1 MAINILQQVQTYQMS
16 NLAFLQNL
24 NCFVSTANTRF
35 KDFEKLIG
43 NLGDTVSFDLP
54 PRMTTTNS
62 LVANFQPANQRVQV
76 LTCGNAVSTSYAF
89 TSQQFIFN
97 VQDYMERFGKAS
109 TQEIGAKIEAD
120 VAGNAVTNTFRFFGD
135 GINPIN
141 TFGQLAQAL
150 AQFRNF
156 GSANGR
162 AKGYLSDL
170 VVPGIVNSGLNQF
183 ALDRNNKMANS
194 WEVGEF
200 SNCDWYQSNLLPVHT
215 AGTVG
220 NSAAPN
226 NVMTVTAFTQNG
238 PSGEIDSITFQTT
251 TAANDPNAIL
261 QFDKFQF
268 NDGVAGLPNIR
279 YRTFIGHE
287 ISGVPV
293 QVQATATAATDG
305 ASLVTVFINPL
316 LQAAQTFD
324 QNLSSQLQVGMQV
337 TVLPSHRAGLITA
350 GDPLFLAM
358 PRLPDQ
364 SPFYTGNE
372 SDPETGVSLR
382 MYYGTLFGQNQ
393 MGMIH
398 DAIWGS
404 TLVPEYSLALI
415 FPL

>member
-24 NCFVSTANTRF
+24 NCFVSTSNTRF

-43 NLGDTVSFDLP
+43 NLGDTVTFDLP

-62 LVANFQPANQRVQV
+62 LVANFQPANQRVQT
-76 LTCGNAVSTSYAF
+76 LTCQNAVSTSYAF

-97 VQDYMERFGKAS
+97 VEDYMERFGKSA
-109 TQEIGAKIEAD
+109 TQEIGAKVEANI
-120 VAGNAVTNTFRFFGD
+120 ANNAVTNTFRFFGD

-141 TFGQLAQAL
+141 TYAQLAQAL

-183 ALDRNNKMANS
+183 ALDRNDRIANS
-194 WEVGEF
+194 WELGMF

-238 PSGEIDSITFQTT
+238 PGGEIDSITFQTT

-261 QFDKFQF
+261 QFDKMQF

-279 YRTFIGHE
+279 FRTFIGHE
-287 ISGVPV
+287 ISGSPV
-293 QVQATATAATDG
+293 QIQATATAATDG

-316 LQAAQTFD
+316 LQAANVYN
-324 QNLSSQLQVGMQV
+324 QNLSTQLQVGMQV

-364 SPFYTGNE
+364 APFYTGNE

-398 DAIWGS
+398 DCIWGS
-404 TLVPEYSLALI
+404 TLVDEYAMALI